1 MANNFMQQWE
11 KRVLNRN
18 GHRKEAQ
25 KVVGVVAGRCN
36 FFPRKSGGGLSEQ
49 KATLKK
55 EYKYRSERKNPEK
68 PTN

>member
-1 MANNFMQQWE
+1 MQQWE

-18 GHRKEAQ
+18 GHKKEAQ

-36 FFPRKSGGGLSEQ
+36 FFPKKSGGGLSEQ

-55 EYKYRSERKNPEK
+55 EYKYRSE
-68 PTN
+68 